1 MKHIVVMLILL
12 AALRGSVVYAAT
24 DPDSRVGGSHD
35 RPCGYKS
42 QFSSMQACL
51 SAQRQCMDKW
61 FWLNCDYSCEN
72 CWVPS
77 TMTGLDPQLNPLY
90 TIFLDEYSNA
100 TYNMVY
106 AIGDM
111 FKQLVADGYHCI
123 IGGDNRTS
131 KCFKTLANG
140 AVVVVSV
147 FYPPAGVAIFTAMV
161 TYQGVQCVVT
171 ASNPSAPAAIVDRA
185 AQACAQLAAS
195 GATVITIYAGGVA
208 YTVARPSAGAAPPP
222 SASAPEPGIVPSGGG
237 SGSTGGMP
245 KPPVVSEPV
254 PVEPIL
260 SEPVAPPIRPRSGV
274 AEPVP
279 GGSPGYT
286 IIEIDPASPKLIRLQ
301 DTVCKSIVETKC
313 EMLPGEIVIKAIRRS
328 NGDLWIYDGHHRW
341 MAAQQCQHP
350 KIKVEIMTEAQFLEH
365 KGLAGEGITLEDFFA
380 MLDLGPKPGPCRVV
394 EEFIE

>member
-1 MKHIVVMLILL
+1 MTFRGVKREVLMKNRVSAALILL
-12 AALRGSVVYAAT
+12 AVFWVGVAFAAT
-24 DPDSRVGGSHD
+24 DPDSRVGGSQD

-77 TMTGLDPQLNPLY
+77 TLTGLDPKINPLY
-90 TIFLDEYSNA
+90 TIFIDEYSNA

-111 FKQLVADGYHCI
+111 FKQLIADGYHCV

-140 AVVVVSV
+140 AVVVVSI
-147 FYPPAGVAIFTAMV
+147 FYPPAGVAIFTAIV

-171 ASNPSAPAAIVDRA
+171 ASNPSAPADIGDKA

-208 YTVARPSAGAAPPP
+208 YTVARPSGGAG
-222 SASAPEPGIVPSGGG
+222 S
-237 SGSTGGMP
+237 P
-245 KPPVVSEPV
+245 KPPVVAEPV
-254 PVEPIL
+254 IV
-260 SEPVAPPIRPRSGV
+260 EPVAPPIRPATGAV
-274 AEPVP
+274 EPVP
-279 GGSPGYT
+279 GGRSGHT
-286 IIEIDPASPKLIRLQ
+286 IIEIDPASPKLVRLQ
-301 DTVCKSIVETKC
+301 DTVCGAILEEKC
-313 EMLPGEIVIKAIRRS
+313 ALLPAEIIIKAIRRP
-328 NGDLWIYDGHHRW
+328 NGDLWIIDGHHRW
-341 MAAQQCQHP
+341 MAARQCQHQ
-350 KIKVEIMTEAQFLEH
+350 KIKVDIVTEEQFLMER
-365 KGLAGEGITLEDFFA
+365 GFAEEGISLEDFFA
-380 MLDLGPKPGPCRVV
+380 MVELGPKSGPCEVV
-394 EEFIE
+394 DGFVD